1 MTGERRFV
9 DVIVRHP
16 RAQKYLARASR
27 VDGAAAAIAAQ
38 AKRARYPSLP
48 EEGVVAA
55 EPFCVETFGR
65 LSPDALQLLRDAR
78 LRIAEREGGPL
89 RGWASL
95 ALFQRWLAQL
105 SCELQRA
112 LHEATLA
119 MWGKCGRL
127 RTAAPEEGPLV
138 SAALPFVR
146 GSL

>member
-1 MTGERRFV
+1 MT
-9 DVIVRHP
+9 VRHP
-16 RAQKYLARASR
+16 RARKYLARAAR
-27 VDGAAAAIAAQ
+27 EDGAAAAIAAHG
-38 AKRARYPSLP
+38 KRVRYPSLP

-65 LSPDALQLLRDAR
+65 LGPDALRLLRDAR
-78 LRIAEREGGPL
+78 QRIAERESGAL
-89 RGWASL
+89 RGWASV

-105 SCELQRA
+105 SCELHRA
-112 LHEATLA
+112 LHEASLA

-127 RTAAPEEGPLV
+127 QTAAPEEGPLV